1 MGDKVR
7 VGAVSYLNTRPLVFG
22 FEQGVA
28 ADRIELSYDVPSV
41 LADRLAGGQ
50 LDVALL
56 PSIEVAR
63 IGGLAIVPGLAIT
76 AQGPVQS
83 VLLVARKPI
92 AEIRSVALDPESRT
106 SNALTRILFATHWK
120 TQPTFAPGPRDL
132 DLALSEFD
140 AAVRIGDKALFDPV
154 PEGCVAYDLGA
165 AWKETTG
172 LPFVYAVWAAKPRIV
187 DRSLYRAFH
196 LSRRLGAQV
205 LEAIGADY
213 TWRGKQFPSIAIPY
227 LVDTMRYRLGSQ
239 EAKALRLFW
248 KLAAGLGVL
257 ERAPEPVIAF
267 YPDHANACVRR

>member
-7 VGAVSYLNTRPLVFG
+7 IGAVSYLNTRPLVFG

-28 ADRIELSYDVPSV
+28 SDRVELSHDVPSV
-41 LADRLAGGQ
+41 LADRLAGGEI
-50 LDVALL
+50 DVALL

-76 AQGPVQS
+76 AQGPVKS
-83 VLLVARKPI
+83 VLLVSRKPI
-92 AEIRSVALDPESRT
+92 GEIRSVALDPESRT
-106 SNALTRILFATHWK
+106 SNALTRILFAAHWK
-120 TQPTFAPGPRDL
+120 VQPAFVPGPRDL
-132 DLALSEFD
+132 DLALSEHD

-154 PEGCVAYDLGA
+154 PEGCTAHDLGA
-165 AWKETTG
+165 AWHEATG
-172 LPFVYAVWAAKPRIV
+172 LPFVYAVWAARPGVV

-196 LSRRLGAQV
+196 LSRRLGGQL

-213 TWRGKQFPSIAIPY
+213 TWRGRQHPETAIPY

-248 KLAAGLGVL
+248 KLAAGLGL
-257 ERAPEPVIAF
+257 LASAPEPVIAF
-267 YPDHANACVRR
+267 YTDAVNACARR